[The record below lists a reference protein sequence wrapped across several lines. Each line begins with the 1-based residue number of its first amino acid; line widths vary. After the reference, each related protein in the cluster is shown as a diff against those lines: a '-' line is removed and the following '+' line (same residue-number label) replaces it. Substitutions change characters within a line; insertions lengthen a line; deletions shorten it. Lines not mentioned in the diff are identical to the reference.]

1 MECISSEESETE
13 EDPAVGSRTTS
24 LRVRGLPWRSTRLLR
39 LFDILDNYEKAD
51 NLQKPRRGVGRK
63 ERFHGLPKEGLILP
77 PKGVA
82 TWMISKRW
90 ISVMQA
96 SHLEVLS
103 SLKDVILDPVG
114 FDWSQFHALG
124 EESEDEESLDMA
136 RHHDMMIAHNGL
148 HFTHPDDGT
157 AISAIS
163 SLYNALVH
171 TQ

>member
-1 MECISSEESETE
+1 MSSEESETE
-13 EDPAVGSRTTS
+13 GDPVVGSRTTS

-39 LFDILDNYEKAD
+39 FFDILDDFDKAD
-51 NLQKPRRGVGRK
+51 SSQKPRRGVGRR

-90 ISVMQA
+90 ISVMQV
-96 SHLEVLS
+96 SHLEMLS
-103 SLKDVILDPVG
+103 SLKDIVLDPAG
-114 FDWSQFHALG
+114 FDWSQFHTLG
-124 EESEDEESLDMA
+124 EESEDEGRLDMA

-163 SLYNALVH
+163 SLCNALVH

>member
-1 MECISSEESETE
+1 MSSEESETE
-13 EDPAVGSRTTS
+13 EDPVGSRTTS
-24 LRVRGLPWRSTRLLR
+24 LRVRGFPWRSTRLLR
-39 LFDILDNYEKAD
+39 FFDILDDYDKAD
-51 NLQKPRRGVGRK
+51 SSQKPRRGVGRR

-96 SHLEVLS
+96 SHLEALS
-103 SLKDVILDPVG
+103 SLKDVVLDPVG

-124 EESEDEESLDMA
+124 EESEDEGRLDMA
-136 RHHDMMIAHNGL
+136 RHMMIAHNGL

>member
-1 MECISSEESETE
+1 MSSEESETE
-13 EDPAVGSRTTS
+13 EDPVGSRMTS
-24 LRVRGLPWRSTRLLR
+24 LRVRGFPWRSTRLLR
-39 LFDILDNYEKAD
+39 FFDILDDYDKAD
-51 NLQKPRRGVGRK
+51 SSQKPRRGVGRR
-63 ERFHGLPKEGLILP
+63 ERFLGLPKEGLILP

-96 SHLEVLS
+96 SHLEALS
-103 SLKDVILDPVG
+103 SLKDVVLDPVG

-124 EESEDEESLDMA
+124 EESEDEGRLDMA